1 MLTNDSQTLYVGM
14 TNDLAR
20 RIHEQ
25 RDKLI
30 EGFTR
35 RYNITQLV
43 YYEETQDVRTAI
55 EPEKQLKSW
64 SRRKKYDLIN
74 SFNPR
79 WRDLGDEVLG

>member
-1 MLTNDSQTLYVGM
+1 M

>member
-1 MLTNDSQTLYVGM
+1 M

-20 RIHEQ
+20 RIHEHW
-25 RDKLI
+25 DKLI
-30 EGFTR
+30 EEFTR
-35 RYNITQLV
+35 RHNITQLV